1 MRLTDPAIS
10 HKQKQF
16 ITNMIEKRFWLFIVS
31 MILWLP
37 GISQDVRT
45 ESGNINSKKYSG
57 FSIRIEDK
65 VEKVSEFWQ
74 DELKIT
80 SKTRRKRDFYE
91 ISEFQLPNE
100 YNPEALF
107 YTRVIE
113 RDSTSSKIWVTLD
126 TETLLSGDDGVA
138 NVNRALQKY
147 LSKMPLAYEKHL
159 VEIKIEEAERAV
171 EFTGKQKDK
180 FLQDQR
186 NFEFQLEESKSE
198 RERLLNTLE
207 QLELE
212 ILATQQKIENSKIAA
227 DQADLDLIKINK
239 VLNLNKSKLKELQN

>member
-1 MRLTDPAIS
+1 MPS
-10 HKQKQF
+10 
-16 ITNMIEKRFWLFIVS
+16 
-31 MILWLP
+31 
-37 GISQDVRT
+37 
-45 ESGNINSKKYSG
+45 
-57 FSIRIEDK
+57 
-65 VEKVSEFWQ
+65 
-74 DELKIT
+74 
-80 SKTRRKRDFYE
+80 
-91 ISEFQLPNE
+91 E

-113 RDSTSSKIWVTLD
+113 RDSTSSKIWVSLD
-126 TETLLSGDDGVA
+126 TETLLSGEDGVA
-138 NVNRALQKY
+138 NVNRALQEY
-147 LSKMPLAYEKHL
+147 LSEMPLAYEKHL
-159 VEIKIEEAERAV
+159 VEIKIEEVERAV

-180 FLQDQR
+180 FIQDQR